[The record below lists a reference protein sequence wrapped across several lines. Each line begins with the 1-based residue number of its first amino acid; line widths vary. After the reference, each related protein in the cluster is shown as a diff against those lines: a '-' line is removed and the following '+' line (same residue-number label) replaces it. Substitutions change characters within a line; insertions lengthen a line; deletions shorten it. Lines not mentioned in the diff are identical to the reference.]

1 MIKIDN
7 INKHY
12 GKNHVL
18 KNTNLDI
25 LSDKVTILSGPNGSG
40 KTTLVKLILGIVFPD
55 NGAIYLDGENINAGV
70 HYKNKIGYMPQMP
83 NFPENLSGN
92 EILNICKKLR
102 NSEVDFTEYI
112 EHLRLENHI
121 NKPFKTLSGGNKQKI
136 NLIQA
141 FGFDSDYLILDEPTV
156 SLDPV
161 SRLSLKEL
169 IIKKKNEG
177 KSILIITHILSEI
190 IDIADKLIYL
200 VEGNTL
206 FDGEIHE
213 LNSITQSENYD
224 IAISQ
229 LTHQYERNI

>member
-25 LSDKVTILSGPNGSG
+25 LSNKVTILSGPNGSG

-55 NGAIYLDGENINAGV
+55 NGNIYLDGENIKAGV

-83 NFPENLSGN
+83 NFPENLTGI
-92 EILNICKKLR
+92 EILDICKKLR
-102 NSEVDFTEYI
+102 NNEVDLSEYI
-112 EHLRLENHI
+112 EHFKLEKHI

-169 IIKKKNEG
+169 IIKKKNQE

-190 IDIADKLIYL
+190 IDISDKLIYI

-206 FDGEIHE
+206 FDGNIEE
-213 LNSITQSENYD
+213 LNNLTETNNYD
-224 IAISQ
+224 KAISH